1 MKGPYLLTSYVM
13 AGLMFAAAVWL
24 TWDWH
29 AAAKLPLLAYLAFC
43 TAMFPLSRR
52 PAELFVF
59 ASLALSPIHFSGL
72 IAWIPMVL
80 VFVVV
85 WAFGIIFAPI
95 GALLHFTGK
104 RLAPPGDQPIS
115 SARNE

>member
-43 TAMFPLSRR
+43 TAVFPLSRR

-104 RLAPPGDQPIS
+104 RLAAPGDQPIS

>member
-43 TAMFPLSRR
+43 TAVFPLSRR

>member
-1 MKGPYLLTSYVM
+1 MKGPYLLTSYLA
-13 AGLMFAAAVWL
+13 AGLMFAAAIWL

-29 AAAKLPLLAYLAFC
+29 AAVKLPLLAYLAFC
-43 TAMFPLSRR
+43 TAVFPLSRR

-59 ASLALSPIHFSGL
+59 ASFALSPIQLTGL
-72 IAWIPMVL
+72 IVWIPMVL

-95 GALLHFTGK
+95 GALLHFTGQ
-104 RLAPPGDQPIS
+104 RLSKADGQPIS

>member
-1 MKGPYLLTSYVM
+1 
-13 AGLMFAAAVWL
+13 
-24 TWDWH
+24 
-29 AAAKLPLLAYLAFC
+29 
-43 TAMFPLSRR
+43 MFPLSRR

-59 ASLALSPIHFSGL
+59 VSFALSPIHLTGL

-115 SARNE
+115 SARKQ

>member
-13 AGLMFAAAVWL
+13 AGLMFLVAIWL

-29 AAAKLPLLAYLAFC
+29 AAVKLPLLLYLAFC
-43 TAMFPLSRR
+43 TLVFPLSRR

-59 ASLALSPIHFSGL
+59 ASLALSPIHFTGL

-85 WAFGIIFAPI
+85 WACGIIFAPI
-95 GALLHFTGK
+95 GAVLHFTGK
-104 RLAPPGDQPIS
+104 RLANRADQPMS